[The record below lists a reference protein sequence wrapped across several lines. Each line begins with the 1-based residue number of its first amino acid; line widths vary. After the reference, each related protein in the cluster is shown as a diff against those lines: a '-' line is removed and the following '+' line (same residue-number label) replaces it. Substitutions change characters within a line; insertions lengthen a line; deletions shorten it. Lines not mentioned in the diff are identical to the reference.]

1 MKMSR
6 TIDSKADLFRYV
18 SRVFEIEAVLSGAVW
33 VYRERVDVR
42 AVKRVSPKELI
53 AGSLGRHLRQPDRSI
68 GSH

>member
-1 MKMSR
+1 MKMSG
-6 TIDSKADLFRYV
+6 TIAGKADMFRYV
-18 SRVFEIEAVLSGAVW
+18 SRVFEIEAVLSSAVW

-53 AGSLGRHLRQPDRSI
+53 AGSLDRRLRQPDRSS